1 MFAAF
6 RSRTYTLFWT
16 GSFVSNVGTWM
27 QTVALGWLIYA
38 MTGSASW
45 LGTVSFAANAP
56 MLVLGLVGGA
66 VADRYDRRRL
76 LVSTQGAA
84 GIAALVLA
92 VLTARG
98 SLQIWQVM
106 AIALASGIALSFYT
120 PVAQAI
126 IPAMVPSE
134 ALLDAV
140 SLNSVQFNL
149 ARIAGPVA
157 AGFAYG
163 RIGPGGCFLLN
174 GISFL
179 LLAVALSR
187 LRLPPRLPAATE
199 SIGRQLIAGLRYARS
214 DPLIFAM
221 LAFAAVMSLFGFPY
235 IILMPA
241 VARDAL
247 GLGPDGL
254 GLMMGAV
261 GSGAVVGGLALAAFG
276 DVPRKALLAVLAGS
290 VLALLLIGFS
300 LAPTLRD
307 AVPLLFLL
315 GVVQVGCVASLNTT
329 LQLVVSDSMRGRV
342 MSMLGFALFGL
353 STLGAMLLGI
363 AGDHIGVANALRF
376 GGLAILAASAWVLLR
391 SPAVLEPVSARTA
404 AVSSR

>member
-6 RSRTYTLFWT
+6 RSRNYTLFWT

-27 QTVALGWLIYA
+27 QTVALGWLIYE

-163 RIGPGGCFLLN
+163 RIGPSGCFLLN

-214 DPLIFAM
+214 DPLIVAM

-235 IILMPA
+235 IIL
-241 VARDAL
+241 
-247 GLGPDGL
+247 
-254 GLMMGAV
+254 
-261 GSGAVVGGLALAAFG
+261 
-276 DVPRKALLAVLAGS
+276 
-290 VLALLLIGFS
+290 
-300 LAPTLRD
+300 
-307 AVPLLFLL
+307 
-315 GVVQVGCVASLNTT
+315 
-329 LQLVVSDSMRGRV
+329 
-342 MSMLGFALFGL
+342 
-353 STLGAMLLGI
+353 
-363 AGDHIGVANALRF
+363 
-376 GGLAILAASAWVLLR
+376 
-391 SPAVLEPVSARTA
+391 
-404 AVSSR
+404 